1 MKSFFVV
8 VIFLSSIQAF
18 ANWGAVEISRSKVDR
33 LSCATYS
40 LGSGP
45 VLWASEGTEKLTLK
59 PNSLVA
65 INKYFKVSALGN
77 QMGKGYIAMVGT
89 TPGLHYV
96 FYFTTGITQGTQSL
110 FGSIITTTV
119 FSPFLPV
126 PTGVLPVGQVFCQ
139 LTLK

>member
-1 MKSFFVV
+1 MKGLFVV
-8 VIFLSSIQAF
+8 LVVLGSVQSF

-45 VLWASEGTEKLTLK
+45 VIWTAEGADKLRLK

-77 QMGKGYIAMVGT
+77 QMGKGYIAMAGS
-89 TPGLHYV
+89 TPGLHYI
-96 FYFTTGITQGTQSL
+96 FYFMTGISQGPQSL
-110 FGSIITTTV
+110 YGSILTVTV

-139 LTLK
+139 LTVK